1 MIFVERLKIIGVGLI
16 LLAPSSALA
25 VTDAHIGYCDDI
37 ESTAAALKCITDHK
51 EKAES
56 ELNDAFENLNKSLP
70 DEQTNDFMRA
80 HKDWLTYRDSEC
92 VWESQIKRPALAKLY
107 ELSCVTK
114 LTENRTKRLL
124 QTTEMKE
131 NPDKVSEFGKYPRWL
146 NALYKEYPS
155 VIWDIKSQEEYDLT
169 CDINAEH
176 VIQGVALIKNSES
189 DGQYT
194 VNAYVAITD
203 GKDHGKPLMHVMN
216 ISEKVKAACD
226 YMPDIMYHSGSSD
239 NVAGGAD
246 RGESVEETQCAQEIY
261 LSYPR
266 EECETVSISYKEQ
279 EGYVVHVR
287 SQETVQVE
295 TKKNK

>member
-1 MIFVERLKIIGVGLI
+1 VIFVERLKIIGVGLI
-16 LLAPSSALA
+16 LLVPSSALA

-56 ELNDAFENLNKSLP
+56 ELRSAFESLNKSLQA
-70 DEQTNDFMRA
+70 EQTTEFMQA
-80 HKDWLTYRDSEC
+80 HKDWLIYRDSEC

-124 QTTEMKE
+124 QTMEMKK

-169 CDINAEH
+169 CDENAEH
-176 VIQGVALIKNSES
+176 VIQGVSLIKDSES

-203 GKDHGKPLMHVMN
+203 GKAHGKPLMHVMN
-216 ISEKVKAACD
+216 ISEKIKATCD

-239 NVAGGAD
+239 NVAKGTD
-246 RGESVEETQCAQEIY
+246 REESVEVTQCAQEIY
-261 LSYPR
+261 LSYPQD
-266 EECETVSISYKEQ
+266 ECETVSISYKEQ
-279 EGYVVHVR
+279 EGYVVQVGR
-287 SQETVQVE
+287 QEATQVE
-295 TKKNK
+295 ESKK